1 MFFFW
6 HSLESFIH
14 LKFKCKENPSGGF
27 QLSGAI
33 NQHNTWE
40 LEKKN
45 DHAFWHLS
53 NILKKMERRLS
64 KQFRQNEWIVTSHK
78 EGVPLPPGT

>member
-53 NILKKMERRLS
+53 NI
-64 KQFRQNEWIVTSHK
+64 
-78 EGVPLPPGT
+78 